1 MPQPRT
7 NETALRLR
15 PMGPEDAETIDRLN
29 RREGWHSVRAV
40 YDGYFAEQQRGERF
54 VFVAE
59 WDGRFAG
66 YVTLLPQA
74 KEPPFAGSGLPLIA
88 DLRVYPSYRRRGI
101 GTRLLD
107 AAEAEAGRRSDTV
120 ALSVGLHAGYGA
132 AQRLYAKRGY
142 LPDGTGLWY
151 QGRPL
156 EPYTACC
163 NDDDLLLHL
172 TRRLGETPPDDRRP
186 SAAP

>member
-1 MPQPRT
+1 MEKAEVNGRV
-7 NETALRLR
+7 LRLR
-15 PMGPEDAETIDRLN
+15 PMEPEDAQTIHRLN
-29 RREGWHSVRAV
+29 RREGWHSVKET
-40 YDGYFAEQQRGERF
+40 YDAYYAEQQRGERF
-54 VFVAE
+54 VFIAE
-59 WDGRFAG
+59 WDGGFAG

-74 KEPPFAGSGLPLIA
+74 KEPPFAASGLPLIS
-88 DLRVYPSYRRRGI
+88 DLRVYPAYRRRGI

-107 AAEAEAGRRSDTV
+107 AAESKAGEWSGTV

-142 LPDGTGLWY
+142 LPDGTGVWY

-156 EPYTACC
+156 EPYTSCC

-172 TRRLGETPPDDRRP
+172 TRRLRL
-186 SAAP
+186 